1 MSCVTRSLRLFA
13 FLLALILA
21 RLGAPGLAQAAKVA
35 PNAQSDYETGVA
47 LCAKGDAKACNVVG
61 AMFATGVHGIKLDL
75 AQAFPYFDKSC
86 AGGYAIGCANLA
98 NAYFSGLG
106 VTMDQKKSLVMYQR
120 ACDLGAVTAC
130 VDLGVQYRDGKGAAD
145 EDRPRAVKLFQRA
158 CDLNGPACASLASMY
173 ELGWGVPK
181 DLARAKQLY
190 EKSCYTERSDSAE
203 DIQRVWSRA
212 SCNVLARMAK
222 K

>member
-1 MSCVTRSLRLFA
+1 VPGKVRLFA

-21 RLGAPGLAQAAKVA
+21 RLAAPAMAQAAKT
-35 PNAQSDYETGVA
+35 PPTEPSDYQTGLA
-47 LCAKGDAKACNVVG
+47 MCTQGDAKACNVVG
-61 AMFATGVHGIKLDL
+61 AMFATGVHGVKLDL

-106 VTMDQKKSLVMYQR
+106 VTMDWPRSIRTYQR

-130 VDLGVQYRDGKGAAD
+130 VDLGVIYRDGKASAE

-158 CDLNGPACASLASMY
+158 CDLNAPACASLASMY
-173 ELGWGVPK
+173 ELGWGVQK
-181 DLARAKQLY
+181 DLPRAKQLY
-190 EKSCYTERSDSAE
+190 EKSCYAQRSDSAE
-203 DIQRVWSRA
+203 DIQRIWSRA
-212 SCNVLARMAK
+212 SCNVLSRFK
-222 K
+222 